1 MTAKSDINGR
11 IVTGIYGGSFS
22 PIHTGH
28 TAFAR
33 QLVAC
38 GIVTQMWLVVSPRN
52 PLKHDG
58 LWDDDLRLRLA
69 GIALAGDDDVQVS
82 DVEFSLPRPS
92 YMITTL
98 DTLGA
103 RYPGREF
110 VLIIGQDNWECFR
123 DWYRWQD
130 ILARYRVVVIP
141 RNTHPGTSCTPSGTV
156 TEAPLMQVVDG
167 SLQPIHGKRVRL
179 IDMSSTWIRDQIA
192 HNPAYQGQGL
202 HPEVWDYIRKNHHE
216 KVF

>member
-1 MTAKSDINGR
+1 MPAASDINDR

-22 PIHTGH
+22 PIHVGH
-28 TAFAR
+28 VAFAR
-33 QLVAC
+33 ELVAC
-38 GIVTQMWLVVSPRN
+38 GVVSQTWLVVSPRN

-69 GIALAGDDDVQVS
+69 GIALAGIDEVQVS

-98 DTLGA
+98 DTLSA
-103 RYPGREF
+103 SYPGREF
-110 VLIIGQDNWECFR
+110 VLIIGQDNWDCFR

-141 RNTHPGTSCTPSGTV
+141 RNAPSGSSYLTAGAE

-167 SLQPIHGKRVRL
+167 TLQPIPGKSVRL
-179 IDMSSTWIRDQIA
+179 IDMSSTWIRDRIA
-192 HNPAYQGQGL
+192 HDPDYQGQGL
-202 HPEVWDYIRKNHHE
+202 HPDVWDYIRKNHRE
-216 KVF
+216 